1 MCGTS
6 ISCSCTVSA
15 RQRCCIHCIPL
26 SPCLAALLVLLLCG
40 AKLVQN
46 VRIRLIPL
54 MLGTRLWPG
63 HMQGYMGSPDCGQVT
78 CWPYRYG
85 DTSSHIDL

>member
-1 MCGTS
+1 MPPCVYVRDIYQLQLHCICQTALHSLHS
-6 ISCSCTVSA
+6 IVPVSA
-15 RQRCCIHCIPL
+15 
-26 SPCLAALLVLLLCG
+26 LLLLLCG

-63 HMQGYMGSPDCGQVT
+63 HMQGY
-78 CWPYRYG
+78 
-85 DTSSHIDL
+85 

>member
-1 MCGTS
+1 MPPCVYVRD
-6 ISCSCTVSA
+6 IY
-15 RQRCCIHCIPL
+15 QLQLHCICQTALLHSLHSIVPV
-26 SPCLAALLVLLLCG
+26 SGCSAAALLWCG

-63 HMQGYMGSPDCGQVT
+63 HMQG
-78 CWPYRYG
+78 
-85 DTSSHIDL
+85 